1 MTLLSRVLVLVGLV
15 VLAGCASV
23 QERVPT
29 NAVPTPGLGYVGGHF
44 TSVSRLVTGFLL
56 VNTKTQKAVV
66 LSFSG
71 NSLRNDRGGAAGLI
85 AVPPGTYRISD
96 HIAFNKMVGPLG
108 AAGNQWPIPLWEIS
122 QEFVVQ
128 ANKVVFLGKFN
139 GHTDIALGEKFG
151 KAVTRGTTLISY
163 VKGTT
168 GEAKQIIDTAY
179 PAFSSLPLTCIMCVE

>member
-1 MTLLSRVLVLVGLV
+1 M
-15 VLAGCASV
+15 

-44 TSVSRLVTGFLL
+44 TSVSRLVTGLLL
-56 VNTKTQKAVV
+56 VNTKTQKVVV

-96 HIAFNKMVGPLG
+96 HIAFNKMFGPLG
-108 AAGNQWPIPLWEIS
+108 PAGNQWPIPLWEIS
-122 QEFVVQ
+122 QEFVGQ

-139 GHTDIALGEKFG
+139 GHTVIAVGEKFG
-151 KAVTRGTTLISY
+151 KSVIMGTTSISY
-163 VKGTT
+163 VKVTT
-168 GEAKQIIDTAY
+168 GEAKQISDAAY